1 VSDPSMKHDRTWHD
15 IAMEMSAE
23 RDPQKMMRLATELD
37 SALERDSTNRAQSHE
52 PLCKTSSSPDLV

>member
-1 VSDPSMKHDRTWHD
+1 VSDPSMKPDRTWHD

-37 SALERDSTNRAQSHE
+37 SALERDSTNRVQSHE
-52 PLCKTSSSPDLV
+52 LLSKTSSSPDLV